1 MHVLILVDASK
12 ADYSTDPQDE
22 TSCASMEN
30 TSLAQSSEA
39 ELEYCNSKTTRSSI
53 SWFLGHIQV
62 SLVQKSI

>member
-39 ELEYCNSKTTRSSI
+39 ELEVIARPHAAASLG
-53 SWFLGHIQV
+53 FLATFR
-62 SLVQKSI
+62 LV